1 MKSGFCFKSH
11 KLRYNQC
18 SVSELFSIPEGETV
32 PQISVEDTATLETL
46 IRTYYPVLCRFAEK
60 FLPDASLAKDVV
72 QESFIKLWKSA
83 KSFDSIQ
90 ALKAYL
96 YTATRNGCLDLIR
109 SRSRLDS
116 RHQQSAAGKEES
128 AELVFA
134 AIVQAESIALI
145 YQAIKSMP
153 VKMQRVFI
161 LSYREGM
168 SVSEISAELGMN
180 LKAVKKQKYKALV
193 ALRGQL
199 SQRQQP
205 LVSLLS
211 AAALLHE
218 SGLS

>member
-1 MKSGFCFKSH
+1 MT
-11 KLRYNQC
+11 
-18 SVSELFSIPEGETV
+18 ELFSIPGGETV
-32 PQISVEDTATLETL
+32 PQISVDDTATLETL

-83 KSFDSIQ
+83 KSFDSLQ

-96 YTATRNGCLDLIR
+96 YTTTRNGCLDLIR

-134 AIVQAESIALI
+134 AIVHAESVALI
-145 YQAIKSMP
+145 YQAIKTMP
-153 VKMQRVFI
+153 AKMQQIFI

-168 SVSEISAELGMN
+168 TVSEIATELSMN

-205 LVSLLS
+205 LVSLLA
-211 AAALLHE
+211 AAALMND
-218 SGLS
+218 SGIS